1 MIKNVARFVYDPIHS
16 ILSVN
21 IKGALHRN
29 LGLIFA
35 PGHAF
40 LWACVEPPRRYASAG
55 SRPARYFPKESA
67 PTLQSTMF

>member
-1 MIKNVARFVYDPIHS
+1 MIKNVARFVYDPIQS
-16 ILSVN
+16 ILSVK
-21 IKGALHRN
+21 IKDALNRN
-29 LGLIFA
+29 LGLILT

-40 LWACVEPPRRYASAG
+40 LWTRVEPPRRYAPAG

>member
-1 MIKNVARFVYDPIHS
+1 MIKNEEVFVYDPIHS

-21 IKGALHRN
+21 VRGALHRN
-29 LGLIFA
+29 LGLIFT

-40 LWACVEPPRRYASAG
+40 LWARVEPPRRYAPAG